1 MSLQGMY
8 SDIVEVDS
16 DLKVLKSFFVSQQ
29 GLFLQIL
36 PVQEQKVAPLVPT
49 KVQDLLNK
57 F

>member
-1 MSLQGMY
+1 MY